1 MKVLLINGSPKAN
14 GNTALALKEM
24 EKVFLEEGIEVKYLH
39 VGNQLLSGC
48 VACGACRKTG
58 KCAFNDVVN
67 DAAALLEECDVITGY
82 MLYAP
87 ATFIIKGSMAL
98 LCGFLLKKLQGKK
111 TAYILSALAAECLM
125 VLGYFLYEAIFL
137 GLGFGAAAGILG
149 NAGQGAL
156 GAVIFCVL
164 FPVIKKVIG
173 KHL

>member
-1 MKVLLINGSPKAN
+1 MNNNRTLYLVLTSVFAALICVCTLMVQIPIPATGGYANPGDGVLL
-14 GNTALALKEM
+14 LAA
-24 EKVFLEEGIEVKYLH
+24 G
-39 VGNQLLSGC
+39 LLPLPLS
-48 VACGACRKTG
+48 
-58 KCAFNDVVN
+58 
-67 DAAALLEECDVITGY
+67 AAAAAVGSMLADVITGY

-87 ATFIIKGSMAL
+87 ATFMIKGSMAL

-111 TAYILSALAAECLM
+111 TAYILSALASECLM

>member
-1 MKVLLINGSPKAN
+1 MNNNRTLSLVLTSVFAALICVCTLMVQIPIPATGGYANPGDGVLL
-14 GNTALALKEM
+14 LAA
-24 EKVFLEEGIEVKYLH
+24 G
-39 VGNQLLSGC
+39 LLPLPLS
-48 VACGACRKTG
+48 
-58 KCAFNDVVN
+58 
-67 DAAALLEECDVITGY
+67 AAAAAVGSMLADVITGY

-137 GLGFGAAAGILG
+137 GLGFGAAAGIMG

>member
-1 MKVLLINGSPKAN
+1 MNNNRTLSLVLTSVFAALICVCTLMVQIPIPATGGYANPGDGVLL
-14 GNTALALKEM
+14 LAA
-24 EKVFLEEGIEVKYLH
+24 G
-39 VGNQLLSGC
+39 LLPLPLS
-48 VACGACRKTG
+48 
-58 KCAFNDVVN
+58 
-67 DAAALLEECDVITGY
+67 AAAAAVGSMLADVITGY

>member
-1 MKVLLINGSPKAN
+1 MNNNRTLSLVLTSVFAALICVCTLMVQIPIPATGGYANPGDGVLL
-14 GNTALALKEM
+14 LAA
-24 EKVFLEEGIEVKYLH
+24 G
-39 VGNQLLSGC
+39 LLPLPLS
-48 VACGACRKTG
+48 
-58 KCAFNDVVN
+58 
-67 DAAALLEECDVITGY
+67 AAAAAVGSMLADVITGY

-87 ATFIIKGSMAL
+87 ATFMIKGSMAL

-137 GLGFGAAAGILG
+137 GFGFGAAAGIMG

>member
-1 MKVLLINGSPKAN
+1 MNNNRTLSLVLTSVFAALICVCTLMVQIPIPATGGYANPGDGVLL
-14 GNTALALKEM
+14 LAA
-24 EKVFLEEGIEVKYLH
+24 G
-39 VGNQLLSGC
+39 LLPLPLS
-48 VACGACRKTG
+48 
-58 KCAFNDVVN
+58 
-67 DAAALLEECDVITGY
+67 AAAAAVGSMLADVITGY

-137 GLGFGAAAGILG
+137 GLGFGAAAGIVG

>member
-67 DAAALLEECDVITGY
+67 DAAALLEECDG
-82 MLYAP
+82 MLVGSPVYYASANGTLTAFLSWLAEVLQDLSQP
-87 ATFIIKGSMAL
+87 L
-98 LCGFLLKKLQGKK
+98 LRHV
-111 TAYILSALAAECLM
+111 AA
-125 VLGYFLYEAIFL
+125 V
-137 GLGFGAAAGILG
+137 
-149 NAGQGAL
+149 
-156 GAVIFCVL
+156 
-164 FPVIKKVIG
+164 FPPPLIN
-173 KHL
+173 

>member
-1 MKVLLINGSPKAN
+1 MNNNRTLSLVLTSVFAALICVCTLMVQIPIPATGGYANPGDGVLL
-14 GNTALALKEM
+14 LAA
-24 EKVFLEEGIEVKYLH
+24 G
-39 VGNQLLSGC
+39 LLPLPLS
-48 VACGACRKTG
+48 
-58 KCAFNDVVN
+58 
-67 DAAALLEECDVITGY
+67 AAAAAVGSMLADVITGY

-137 GLGFGAAAGILG
+137 GLGFGAAAGIMG

-164 FPVIKKVIG
+164 FPLIKKVIG

>member
-1 MKVLLINGSPKAN
+1 MNKNRTLSLVLTSVFAALICVCTLMVQIPIPATGGYANPGDGVLL
-14 GNTALALKEM
+14 LAA
-24 EKVFLEEGIEVKYLH
+24 G
-39 VGNQLLSGC
+39 LLPLPLS
-48 VACGACRKTG
+48 
-58 KCAFNDVVN
+58 
-67 DAAALLEECDVITGY
+67 AAAAAVGSMLADLITGY

-137 GLGFGAAAGILG
+137 GHGFGACAGILG

>member
-1 MKVLLINGSPKAN
+1 MNNNRTLSLVLTSVFAALICVCTLMVQIPIPATGGYANPGDGVLL
-14 GNTALALKEM
+14 LAA
-24 EKVFLEEGIEVKYLH
+24 G
-39 VGNQLLSGC
+39 LLPLPLS
-48 VACGACRKTG
+48 
-58 KCAFNDVVN
+58 
-67 DAAALLEECDVITGY
+67 AAAAAVGSMLADVITGY

-137 GLGFGAAAGILG
+137 GLKFGAAAGIMG

-164 FPVIKKVIG
+164 FPVIKKIAG

>member
-1 MKVLLINGSPKAN
+1 MNNNRTLSLVLTSVFAALICVCNLMVQIPIPATGGYANPGDGVLL
-14 GNTALALKEM
+14 LAA
-24 EKVFLEEGIEVKYLH
+24 G
-39 VGNQLLSGC
+39 LLPLPLS
-48 VACGACRKTG
+48 
-58 KCAFNDVVN
+58 
-67 DAAALLEECDVITGY
+67 AAAAAVGSMLADVITGY

-87 ATFIIKGSMAL
+87 ATFMIKGSMAL

-137 GLGFGAAAGILG
+137 GLKFGAAAGIMG

>member
-1 MKVLLINGSPKAN
+1 MNNNRTLYLVLTSVFAALICVCTLMVQIPIPATGGYANPGDGVLL
-14 GNTALALKEM
+14 LAA
-24 EKVFLEEGIEVKYLH
+24 G
-39 VGNQLLSGC
+39 LLPLPLS
-48 VACGACRKTG
+48 
-58 KCAFNDVVN
+58 
-67 DAAALLEECDVITGY
+67 AAAAAVGSMLADVITGY